1 VVTWICYHNP
11 NPRGARLLDFIIR
24 IIIIQ
29 PVKARS
35 KESSVREKQRDEPVL
50 TRQRKAVLEV
60 VRCGDTHPTASEVF
74 EAARKL
80 MPAISFATVYN
91 SLRYLKEAG
100 LVREVASFGKSP
112 SRYDRETARHDHA
125 ICSACGTLVDFDLPG
140 TVELIRGAARAS
152 HFKAESVHLT
162 LVGLCPDCR
171 KPK

>member
-1 VVTWICYHNP
+1 MILITSQL
-11 NPRGARLLDFIIR
+11 RGARLLDFVIR

-29 PVKARS
+29 TLKPRS
-35 KESSVREKQRDEPVL
+35 KESAVREKRGAELVL

-60 VRCGDTHPTASEVF
+60 VRSGATHPTASEVF

-91 SLRYLKEAG
+91 SLRYLKGAG
-100 LVREVASFGKSP
+100 LVREVASYGKSP
-112 SRYDRETARHDHA
+112 SRYDRETDRHDHA

-140 TVELIRGAARAS
+140 TVELIRSAARAS
-152 HFKAESVHLT
+152 RFKAESVHLT

-171 KPK
+171 EPK